1 MQKKNDKGKV
11 SLEQRVED
19 LERHVELLEK
29 RLLRFLEAGMD
40 VLTAVQK
47 LAKIVS
53 EQAGGDWEEF
63 LRRAVEESEEK
74 IPH

>member
-19 LERHVELLEK
+19 LERRVELLEK
-29 RLLRFLEAGMD
+29 RLLRFLEASTD

-47 LAKIVS
+47 LAKIIS
-53 EQAGGDWEEF
+53 EQGG
-63 LRRAVEESEEK
+63 R
-74 IPH
+74 